1 VKVKAFVLG
10 VIASLFAAVGLSM
23 APAAS
28 AAPPGGRIIRGI
40 INGVGNGI
48 GGKIIGDRLDKITHA
63 RPTVNVCGL
72 FGQVDGYLPLPDWA
86 FLIDQGCNVETV
98 GVSQQDEQYL
108 RVKYQKQDAAA
119 VAKNQY
125 HAAPAPA
132 PSPAPSSTTAPV
144 WVAPVPG

>member
-1 VKVKAFVLG
+1 LEKLVKVKAFVAG
-10 VIASLFAAVGLSM
+10 IMVSLLAAVGLLM

-40 INGVGNGI
+40 VNGVGNGV
-48 GGKIIGDRLDKITHA
+48 GGKIIGDRIDKITHA

-72 FGQVDGYLPLPDWA
+72 FGDVVGYLPLPDWA
-86 FLIDQGCNVETV
+86 FLVDQGCNVETV

-119 VAKNQY
+119 KAKYSRPASGCVAY
-125 HAAPAPA
+125 
-132 PSPAPSSTTAPV
+132 V
-144 WVAPVPG
+144 GLCG